1 MEGDMEQS
9 NKELKSLPVANGE
22 SGKNSEILIEIKVD
36 ELSERGIYHSLVLF
50 TVIYL
55 K

>member
-22 SGKNSEILIEIKVD
+22 SGKNAEMLIEIKND
-36 ELSERGIYHSLVLF
+36 GLTDTGIYHSLVLF